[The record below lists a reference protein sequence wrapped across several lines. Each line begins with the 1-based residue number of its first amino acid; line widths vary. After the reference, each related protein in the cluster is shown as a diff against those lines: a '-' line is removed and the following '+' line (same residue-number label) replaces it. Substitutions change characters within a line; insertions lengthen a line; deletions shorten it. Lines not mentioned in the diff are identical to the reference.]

1 MALNITLREVATQNN
16 HQDREFN
23 KNPMETFGQ
32 HDISSFSQV
41 IRVFGESNLDTIKA
55 GECDYAFNTL
65 LRDIKLYCFSPT
77 LWRRYAQYL
86 CNTIKYLTTD
96 LSTDSIYKMEY
107 ARFMTEREQYR
118 IYHNDAKEFI
128 SQYNQIVIK
137 WRFK

>member
-23 KNPMETFGQ
+23 KTPMETFGQ

-41 IRVFGESNLDTIKA
+41 IRVFGESNLDTITA

-65 LRDIKLYCFSPT
+65 LRDRKLYIEDIN
-77 LWRRYAQYL
+77 LWCKYAQYL
-86 CNTIKYLTTD
+86 CDTIKYLTTD

-107 ARFMTEREQYR
+107 ARFMTEREQYK
-118 IYHNDAKEFI
+118 IYHDHAKEFI

-137 WRFK
+137 WRF